1 MNSVASIIR
10 VGFRDG
16 RMEGS
21 SGFVTERLAP
31 MTDEPR
37 RNRQRPRGEPA
48 RSALL
53 ACVLAVAASLAPAPA
68 GAASPDVPAFLAPD
82 ELAQDFDAFCRVVA
96 DNYAYFTEKATDWL
110 GACGQLR
117 DDARAAADRD
127 AYIGVLERAVGQL
140 HDPHA
145 HLAVNTA
152 HSPRMVPTQ
161 ADVMATWQGTRAVIT
176 DVRRGSPA
184 EQAGVREGD
193 EVVTIDGRDA
203 AEAVSGFQPRPAAQ
217 GDPAARDWALEVALA
232 GRHDTTPIRL
242 GLRSASRVRDVT
254 YAPSFPQPRERLRA
268 ASHGRIGIIRFN
280 NSLGED
286 ALVHDFDVALDAMLD
301 LDALILDLRDTPSGG
316 TSSVARGILGRLI
329 DRERPYQR
337 HELVSESYR
346 TGVRR
351 VWVEHVLPRGR
362 PFRGP
367 VVALVG
373 PWTGS
378 MGEGLAIGLD
388 AAAGGLVMGRP
399 MAHLLGALEAFTL
412 PKSGIVVR
420 IPTERLSHVDGT
432 PRELFMPCPIPS
444 PAASRGGA
452 EDDELLAALGLL
464 ERHGLSAPSSH
475 LACETRPQRR

>member
-1 MNSVASIIR
+1 MNSVDSISR

-16 RMEGS
+16 RMES
-21 SGFVTERLAP
+21 SWGFVTGRLAP
-31 MTDEPR
+31 MTDEKR
-37 RNRQRPRGEPA
+37 RNRQRTRGKPA
-48 RSALL
+48 RPSLL
-53 ACVLAVAASLAPAPA
+53 ACVLAGAASLTSVPA

-96 DNYAYFTEKATDWL
+96 ENYAYFTAKATDWP
-110 GACGQLR
+110 GACRQFRG
-117 DDARAAADRD
+117 DARAAADRD
-127 AYIGVLERAVGQL
+127 AYIGVLERAVEQL

-145 HLAVNTA
+145 HLAVNTP
-152 HSPRMVPTQ
+152 HSPRLVPTQ
-161 ADVMATWQGTRAVIT
+161 ADVMATWRSARAVIT

-193 EVVTIDGRDA
+193 EVVTIGGRDA
-203 AEAVSGFQPRPAAQ
+203 AEAASEFQPRLTGQ
-217 GDPAARDWALEVALA
+217 GDLAARDWALEVALA

-242 GLRSASRVRDVT
+242 GLRSASGVREVT
-254 YAPSFPQPRERLRA
+254 YAPSFPHPQERLRA
-268 ASHGRIGIIRFN
+268 ATHGRIGIIRFN
-280 NSLGED
+280 NSLGDD

-337 HELVSESYR
+337 HELVSESDR

-351 VWVEHVLPRGR
+351 VWVELVLPRGR

-373 PWTGS
+373 RWTGS

-420 IPTERLSHVDGT
+420 IPTERLFHVDGT
-432 PRELFMPCPIPS
+432 PRELFIPCPIPS
-444 PAASRGGA
+444 PPASRGGA
-452 EDDELLAALGLL
+452 EDDELRAALDLL
-464 ERHGLSAPSSH
+464 ERNGHAALSSH